1 MADMANN
8 GYNPVAEL
16 TRITASPN
24 LTDIQVRR
32 DPNASKAYQLASQ
45 FGALAPEI
53 EKTTALVKQS
63 DKDRAE
69 ALVNSM
75 TTDELSAKIKADPQS
90 LASSPVFNAT
100 LNRMHYGN
108 IASNAER
115 QTLSQIQSGALHS
128 QLQSDPE
135 SSKFLPSGQV
145 NPQYQDGNQKL
156 DKYLQEQRNRLLAGS
171 DIYGQAG
178 FDHNYNAFKAVALKE
193 NAKQQANIVLD
204 HAKAIAA
211 EGGSIAIAGTDS
223 PENKAAK
230 VAVWEKSLQNLAL
243 PAARKEVRMGMAKSL
258 AYSGDP
264 ETLRQVLAIK
274 LDNGLT
280 FGASLGQDESANLMA
295 HAIRTYDTNQL
306 KGQVQWNKQQAA
318 ASVANADQVIK
329 NAVQTDTVSEVRS
342 QQPIKK
348 EDGTDSYRAS
358 EPVKYHKLDEFA
370 RTNKLSPR
378 DRLQKFMVN
387 GTDDTDS
394 KQIIEGGAASLG
406 SMTWSED
413 GKPAA
418 QLSPQ
423 FAKGQEL
430 YNIAKSVDPTG
441 NLSKKLAG
449 SEANAA
455 MYESVDMI
463 QRITGKKP
471 EEAAMVEARYQYAV
485 KAGLPTL
492 KGVDAQAST
501 IVDSLNHGFFTRLL
515 GADAN
520 AVRNIDN
527 VKKEVSETLKKLVFA
542 GSSLPDATKLIGDNI
557 TSNIVNVGGN
567 LIYRRSIPSIPEVTG
582 SNSQVTGGSE
592 TMMKRWLEIYG
603 GQLATQSG
611 YAPED
616 LSLSV
621 NPAGDLFTIMAKG
634 SPLNGNGHQIGNT
647 TEEIQKWMS
656 GDLSNYKVET
666 AQAADR
672 SAYASKL
679 SSLTSSSNSF
689 ESQSDTSGNKPA
701 AKYLTSAHGYREMV
715 DAGLGKATVK
725 DQLAWAKD
733 RMKNG
738 KTESNSMIKPENLEK
753 TKASPDYGFGQRPD
767 GSNKGKGFFGELKR
781 PDGGVSTEIS
791 ISTDAVG
798 KKDFPLLV
806 PTLTKDEVTQIL
818 AIPQDDPKFFDK
830 VPKEA
835 IAKAEAFAE
844 KRLKEGKPLFA
855 TTKEESKSVPENKLQ
870 DINKGT
876 GKAVKNAAQSTFDFI
891 ASPVTQTN
899 KLTNKAGG
907 K

>member
-8 GYNPVAEL
+8 GYNPAIEL
-16 TRITASPN
+16 TKVVASPN
-24 LTDIQVRR
+24 LADTTVRR
-32 DPNASKAYQLASQ
+32 DPNAYKANQLWGQLA
-45 FGALAPEI
+45 GLAPDLAQ
-53 EKTTALVKQS
+53 TTKMLTES
-63 DKDRAE
+63 DKQRAE
-69 ALVNSM
+69 SLVNSM
-75 TTDELSAKIKADPQS
+75 TTAELDAKIKADPS
-90 LASSPVFNAT
+90 ALAGSPIFNAT
-100 LNRMHYGN
+100 VNRIHMGN
-108 IASNAER
+108 VASNAER
-115 QTLSQIQSGALHS
+115 ETLRKLQAGELQTQIQG
-128 QLQSDPE
+128 DPDNTRW
-135 SSKFLPSGQV
+135 
-145 NPQYQDGNQKL
+145 NPDGSANQNFKDSNQKL
-156 DKYLQEQRNRLLAGS
+156 DAYLQEQRNTLLKGS
-171 DIYGQAG
+171 DVYGQAG
-178 FDHNYNAFKAVALKE
+178 FDHNYNLFRTHALAE
-193 NAKQQANIVLD
+193 NSKMQANASLD
-204 HAKAIAA
+204 FAKATAA
-211 EGGSIAIAGTDS
+211 EAGSIAIAGNDS

-230 VAVWEKSLQNLAL
+230 VALWEGSLKNLAL
-243 PAARKEVRMGMAKSL
+243 PAARKDVRLGMAKSL
-258 AYSGDP
+258 AYAGDP

-280 FGASLGQDESANLMA
+280 FGSSLGQDEAANLMA
-295 HAIRTYDTNQL
+295 HAVRTYDTNQL
-306 KGQVQWNKQQAA
+306 KGKVQWDKQQAIDSQ
-318 ASVANADQVIK
+318 ASADQVIK

-348 EDGTDSYRAS
+348 EDGTDGYRPS
-358 EPVKYHKLDEFA
+358 EPIKYHALDEFA
-370 RTNKLSPR
+370 RTNKLAPR

-387 GTDDTDS
+387 GTEDTDS
-394 KQIIEGGAASLG
+394 KQIVEGGAASLG

-449 SEANAA
+449 SEANAS

-463 QRITGKKP
+463 SRITGKKP

-485 KAGLPTL
+485 KAGLPTIT
-492 KGVDAQAST
+492 GADAQAST

-542 GSSLPDATKLIGDNI
+542 GSSLPDATKLVQDNI
-557 TSNIVNVGGN
+557 TNNIVNVGGN

-611 YAPED
+611 FAPED

-647 TEEIQKWMS
+647 TEEIQQWMK

-672 SAYASKL
+672 SAFASKL
-679 SSLTSSSNSF
+679 SSLTKTSNSF
-689 ESQSDTSGNKPA
+689 ESQSDTSGNQPA

-738 KTESNSMIKPENLEK
+738 KTESNSMIKPENVEAP
-753 TKASPDYGFGQRPD
+753 KAAPAP
-767 GSNKGKGFFGELKR
+767 K
-781 PDGGVSTEIS
+781 
-791 ISTDAVG
+791 A
-798 KKDFPLLV
+798 
-806 PTLTKDEVTQIL
+806 PTV
-818 AIPQDDPKFFDK
+818 
-830 VPKEA
+830 EA
-835 IAKAEAFAE
+835 PVK
-844 KRLKEGKPLFA
+844 
-855 TTKEESKSVPENKLQ
+855 

-891 ASPVTQTN
+891 TSPITQTN

>member
-8 GYNPVAEL
+8 GYNPAIEL
-16 TRITASPN
+16 TKVVASPN
-24 LTDIQVRR
+24 LANTTVRR
-32 DPNASKAYQLASQ
+32 DPNAYRANQLWGQLA
-45 FGALAPEI
+45 GLAPDIAQSTKMVAE
-53 EKTTALVKQS
+53 S
-63 DKDRAE
+63 DKQRAE
-69 ALVNSM
+69 SLVNSM
-75 TTDELSAKIKADPQS
+75 TTSELDAKIKADPS
-90 LASSPVFNAT
+90 ALASSPIFNAT
-100 LNRMHYGN
+100 VNRIHMGN
-108 IASNAER
+108 VASNAER
-115 QTLSQIQSGALHS
+115 ETLRKLQAGELQTQIQG
-128 QLQSDPE
+128 DPDNTRW
-135 SSKFLPSGQV
+135 
-145 NPQYQDGNQKL
+145 NPDGSANQNFKDSNQKL
-156 DKYLQEQRNRLLAGS
+156 DAYLQEQRNTLLKGS
-171 DIYGQAG
+171 DVYGQAG
-178 FDHNYNAFKAVALKE
+178 FDHNYNLFRTHALAE
-193 NAKQQANIVLD
+193 NSKMQANASLD
-204 HAKAIAA
+204 FAKATAA
-211 EGGSIAIAGTDS
+211 EAGSIAIAGNDS

-230 VAVWEKSLQNLAL
+230 VALWEGSLKNLAL
-243 PAARKEVRMGMAKSL
+243 PAARKDVRLGMAKSL
-258 AYSGDP
+258 AYAGDP

-280 FGASLGQDESANLMA
+280 FGSSLGQDEAANLMA
-295 HAIRTYDTNQL
+295 HAVRTYDTNQL
-306 KGQVQWNKQQAA
+306 KGKVQWDKQQAVDSQ
-318 ASVANADQVIK
+318 ASADQVIK

-348 EDGTDSYRAS
+348 EDGTDGYRPS
-358 EPVKYHKLDEFA
+358 EPIKYHALDEFA
-370 RTNKLSPR
+370 RTNKLAPR

-387 GTDDTDS
+387 GTEDTDS
-394 KQIIEGGAASLG
+394 KQIVEGGAASLG

-449 SEANAA
+449 SEANAS

-463 QRITGKKP
+463 SRITGKKP

-485 KAGLPTL
+485 KAGLPTIT
-492 KGVDAQAST
+492 GADAQAST

-542 GSSLPDATKLIGDNI
+542 GSSLPDATKLVQDNI
-557 TSNIVNVGGN
+557 TNNIVNVGGN

-611 YAPED
+611 FAPED

-647 TEEIQKWMS
+647 TEEIQQWMK

-672 SAYASKL
+672 SAFASKL
-679 SSLTSSSNSF
+679 SSLTKTSNSF
-689 ESQSDTSGNKPA
+689 ESQSDTSGNQPA

-738 KTESNSMIKPENLEK
+738 KTESNSMIKPENVEAP
-753 TKASPDYGFGQRPD
+753 KAAPAP
-767 GSNKGKGFFGELKR
+767 K
-781 PDGGVSTEIS
+781 
-791 ISTDAVG
+791 A
-798 KKDFPLLV
+798 
-806 PTLTKDEVTQIL
+806 PTV
-818 AIPQDDPKFFDK
+818 
-830 VPKEA
+830 EA
-835 IAKAEAFAE
+835 PVK
-844 KRLKEGKPLFA
+844 
-855 TTKEESKSVPENKLQ
+855 

-891 ASPVTQTN
+891 TSPITQTN